1 MAFADELILIA
12 DHDVEIPLMPDDV
25 AAFLERRGMA
35 VNPAKCRALI
45 DGVVS

>member
-1 MAFADELILIA
+1 MAFADDLILIA